1 MEKELSKFK
10 EIKDFNKNL
19 NALSQESGVYIFITN
34 KNIPRLVGSSP
45 ILKIGETSFL
55 KSRMK
60 RYFNQSL
67 EELSLLAKR
76 KTAYRFRSYVDK
88 HAANDVRL
96 LFKPTAEKDLKEEEK
111 RLLIM
116 YFEEHFEV
124 PPLNMSLK

>member
-1 MEKELSKFK
+1 MNKELSLFT
-10 EIKDFNKNL
+10 EIKDFKNKK
-19 NALSQESGVYIFITN
+19 NALPQESGVYIFIAN

-67 EELSLLAKR
+67 EELSLSPKR

-88 HAANDVRL
+88 HAADDVRL
-96 LFKPTAEKDLKEEEK
+96 LFKPIAEKDLKEEEK
-111 RLLIM
+111 RLLKM